1 MSQLTSMLPRQLC
14 NLYSLKDKEVRRILQ
29 TRDKET
35 ATMEVLL
42 VREAGVDLAAHSLA
56 EHLVAEV

>member
-1 MSQLTSMLPRQLC
+1 MLPRQLC

-29 TRDKET
+29 TRDRET